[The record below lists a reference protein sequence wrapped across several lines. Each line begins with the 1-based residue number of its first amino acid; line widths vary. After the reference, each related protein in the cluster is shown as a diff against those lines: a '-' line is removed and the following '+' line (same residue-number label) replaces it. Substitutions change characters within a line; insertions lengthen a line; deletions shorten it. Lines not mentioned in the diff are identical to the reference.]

1 MERQA
6 SPQQPQD
13 DDMDNTTTITLTH
26 NELQVIKT
34 LIEVAALGCDARY
47 GDTDPITD
55 VHLNVIAGPEIS
67 RDESAQRVAGYV
79 RQARRA
85 LL

>member
-6 SPQQPQD
+6 SPQPQD
-13 DDMDNTTTITLTH
+13 DDMNNTTTITLTH

-34 LIEVAALGCDARY
+34 LIEVAALGCDARD

-67 RDESAQRVAGYV
+67 RAESSQRVAGYV

>member
-1 MERQA
+1 
-6 SPQQPQD
+6 
-13 DDMDNTTTITLTH
+13 MDNTTTITLTH

-34 LIEVAALGCDARY
+34 LIEVAALGCDARD

-67 RDESAQRVAGYV
+67 RAESAQRVAGYV